1 MIGETWAT
9 RPTSVKDVRRQNVKD
24 VPALDSEGPR
34 TPSAWFGKL
43 TGTGATRRTRPL
55 GMAVRVYVLWMCE
68 DNSTTVGCRGLPP
81 FDMKQVRR
89 RMGHPQCMGGSGMG
103 HPPPSVY
110 GRVRDGP
117 PAQPNE
123 PEYNHSHHHSI

>member
-1 MIGETWAT
+1 
-9 RPTSVKDVRRQNVKD
+9 
-24 VPALDSEGPR
+24 
-34 TPSAWFGKL
+34 
-43 TGTGATRRTRPL
+43 
-55 GMAVRVYVLWMCE
+55 MAVRVYVLWMCE